1 MSKIIEETRAP
12 ATNNTRLFRKIVRDF
27 NEKTGFKFELPK
39 DTDYSGKYA
48 HPIHDD
54 GFIVMRAQ
62 IDDEKDLV
70 YKREVYG
77 INLKIDGVS
86 LPIRQDETYQDLKKL
101 ISTEA
106 FKYRLEAIKQL
117 ERLNLELKDRI
128 ENTKHQIFDETIK
141 DIEREDNYDLAIKT
155 AKTLYKEDK

>member
-77 INLKIDGVS
+77 INLKID
-86 LPIRQDETYQDLKKL
+86 K
-101 ISTEA
+101 
-106 FKYRLEAIKQL
+106 
-117 ERLNLELKDRI
+117 
-128 ENTKHQIFDETIK
+128 
-141 DIEREDNYDLAIKT
+141 
-155 AKTLYKEDK
+155 